1 MSETSLTSPSL
12 DASLHAATVVDF
24 DFLSPEVIEDPVTA
38 NAVARRDA
46 PVYRLPGTSI
56 FMVSTYDLIAEAC
69 AKPDALSN
77 DFSSLLE
84 GHARKDAEIASVIA
98 QGWPQV
104 DTLLTADPPAHT
116 RFRKLVN
123 LAFSPLRV
131 NKIEAHIETIVD
143 RVIDGFIDKGHCEF
157 VSAFATPLPVT
168 VIADQLGVP
177 RGDIAQLKEWSDAV
191 ADRLGGMLTRD
202 QQLACAHKIVALQ
215 HYMKAR
221 LDERRVQRQ
230 DDLLSDLVHARL
242 EGERPLDT
250 AELLNI
256 VQQLLVAGNET
267 TTNALTAGVLNII
280 ENPAAYA
287 KVAADSSLIKS
298 LVEETLRLESPTNSM
313 WRIVKR
319 EIVLGG
325 VTLPLGS
332 MVLLRF
338 GSGNR
343 DATRFADPDR
353 FDVER
358 NNLHLHLAFGRGI
371 HSCVGAML
379 SRKEMT
385 VAFRRLIA
393 RLKNLRL
400 GADNDFKH
408 HPNLLLRGLRRLNVE
423 FDRY

>member
-1 MSETSLTSPSL
+1 MNTS
-12 DASLHAATVVDF
+12 AHAATLAEI
-24 DFLSPEVIEDPVTA
+24 DFLSPAIIEDPLAA
-38 NAVARRDA
+38 NALARRDA
-46 PVYRLPGTSI
+46 PVYQLPGTSI

-69 AKPDALSN
+69 ANPEALSN
-77 DFSSLLE
+77 DFGSLLE
-84 GHARKDAEIASVIA
+84 GHARADAEIKSVIA

-104 DTLLTADPPAHT
+104 ATLLTADPPSHT

-131 NKIEAHIETIVD
+131 NKIETHIETLV
-143 RVIDGFIDKGHCEF
+143 DGFIDGFAGQGRCEF
-157 VSAFATPLPVT
+157 VSAFAAPLPLT

-202 QQLACAHKIVALQ
+202 QQLDCARKIVALQ
-215 HYMKAR
+215 HYMKER
-221 LDERRVQRQ
+221 LDERRADPK

-267 TTNALTAGVLNII
+267 TTNALTAGMLNLI
-280 ENPAAYA
+280 ENPAEHA
-287 KVAADSSLIKS
+287 KVAADPSLVKS

-325 VTLPLGS
+325 VMLPLGS

-358 NNLHLHLAFGRGI
+358 KNLHLHLAFGRGI

-400 GADNDFKH
+400 GADNDFRH

-423 FDRY
+423 FDRD